1 MYICLPMG
9 YTHSLGAII
18 PGAIIPGEHIHTGE
32 HMYTGERIYTGEHL
46 LFYFTSLQI
55 NIDICVFVL
64 YIIL

>member
-32 HMYTGERIYTGEHL
+32 HMYTGEHL

-55 NIDICVFVL
+55 NIDVCVFVL